1 MKNPIDVLRMKEQ
14 EILKIKVE
22 IEALRITAR
31 LLSDDI
37 PFDLHNAKNG
47 NSAARRDALSEPE
60 RLAAQVLGGRFPVSR
75 RAYYLDGVERTSD
88 N

>member
-31 LLSDDI
+31 LLSDDV
-37 PFDLHNAKNG
+37 PP
-47 NSAARRDALSEPE
+47 DATLS
-60 RLAAQVLGGRFPVSR
+60 
-75 RAYYLDGVERTSD
+75 RADAPQLVEMP
-88 N
+88 

>member
-31 LLSDDI
+31 LLSDDA
-37 PFDLHNAKNG
+37 PPA
-47 NSAARRDALSEPE
+47 SAMQRTETPQL
-60 RLAAQVLGGRFPVSR
+60 
-75 RAYYLDGVERTSD
+75 VEMP
-88 N
+88 

>member
-31 LLSDDI
+31 LLNDDGLPM
-37 PFDLHNAKNG
+37 PFQPSTSCG
-47 NSAARRDALSEPE
+47 N
-60 RLAAQVLGGRFPVSR
+60 
-75 RAYYLDGVERTSD
+75 
-88 N
+88 

>member
-31 LLSDDI
+31 LLNDDAPPAAAPRSDT
-37 PFDLHNAKNG
+37 PQL
-47 NSAARRDALSEPE
+47 
-60 RLAAQVLGGRFPVSR
+60 
-75 RAYYLDGVERTSD
+75 VEMP
-88 N
+88 

>member
-31 LLSDDI
+31 LLADDV
-37 PFDLHNAKNG
+37 PPM
-47 NSAARRDALSEPE
+47 AAMSKPDVPQL
-60 RLAAQVLGGRFPVSR
+60 
-75 RAYYLDGVERTSD
+75 VEMP
-88 N
+88 

>member
-37 PFDLHNAKNG
+37 PS
-47 NSAARRDALSEPE
+47 SAASQRQEIPQL
-60 RLAAQVLGGRFPVSR
+60 
-75 RAYYLDGVERTSD
+75 VEMP
-88 N
+88 

>member
-31 LLSDDI
+31 LLSDDA
-37 PFDLHNAKNG
+37 PPSATLH
-47 NSAARRDALSEPE
+47 RQETPQL
-60 RLAAQVLGGRFPVSR
+60 
-75 RAYYLDGVERTSD
+75 VEMP
-88 N
+88 

>member
-31 LLSDDI
+31 LLSDDV
-37 PFDLHNAKNG
+37 P
-47 NSAARRDALSEPE
+47 SSPVMQRTET
-60 RLAAQVLGGRFPVSR
+60 AQL
-75 RAYYLDGVERTSD
+75 VEMP
-88 N
+88 

>member
-31 LLSDDI
+31 LLNDDVQT
-37 PFDLHNAKNG
+37 P
-47 NSAARRDALSEPE
+47 AAIQRQETPQL
-60 RLAAQVLGGRFPVSR
+60 
-75 RAYYLDGVERTSD
+75 VEMP
-88 N
+88 